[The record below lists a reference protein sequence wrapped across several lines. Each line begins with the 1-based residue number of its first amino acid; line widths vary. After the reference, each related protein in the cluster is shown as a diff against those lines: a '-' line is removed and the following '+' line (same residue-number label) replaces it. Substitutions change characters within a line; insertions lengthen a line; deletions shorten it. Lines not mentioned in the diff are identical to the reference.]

1 MTVMDNTMNGSHIDV
16 LENLSLVINSL
27 YYICTSIFFYY
38 QTDDG
43 PQILS
48 NLNNLNRICGRSIL
62 TKGGRIR
69 GNFSYHGTNLGMYN
83 SADNYMNHNVFS

>member
-27 YYICTSIFFYY
+27 YYICTSSFFYY

-48 NLNNLNRICGRSIL
+48 NLNKLNRICGRSIL
-62 TKGGRIR
+62 TRGGRIS

-83 SADNYMNHNVFS
+83 NTNNNMNHNAFS